1 MKTYKQLEIP
11 FKENVKNLYWHPY
24 ELRHYFRDYYSFNF
38 KSYNRLGKILNSY
51 GLCLPNY
58 KKPSENELSKI
69 LDIIALHIPMNLK
82 LFKNS
87 TYWILDSNKTLK
99 EIYKDRKNFRIALNE
114 LCSI

>member
-1 MKTYKQLEIP
+1 MKTFKQLEIP

-82 LFKNS
+82 IRALNPSRVTSFNNS
-87 TYWILDSNKTLK
+87 TLK
-99 EIYKDRKNFRIALNE
+99 EVYKTRENFRNALNYW
-114 LCSI
+114 IK